1 LLAHEAWVMGQG
13 ALWGDTSQPGMQEML
28 NDIQKYAPG
37 QQPDYFFQAGYTL
50 AKVDYAI
57 LKKAADSKDLSRT
70 GLVKAFN
77 SIGTVN
83 LGGLL
88 PPLVYGSS
96 PNERVPSRDN
106 RVFAIDPTQPG
117 DVKPIT
123 GDFTGSAAD
132 ISQF

>member
-1 LLAHEAWVMGQG
+1 MLPASSRI
-13 ALWGDTSQPGMQEML
+13 TSSRP
-28 NDIQKYAPG
+28 A
-37 QQPDYFFQAGYTL
+37 TL
-50 AKVDYAI
+50 SPRSTAAI
-57 LKKAADSKDLSRT
+57 LKKAADNKDLSRT
-70 GLVKAFN
+70 GLVNAFN
-77 SIGTVN
+77 SIGTVD

-88 PPLVYGSS
+88 PPLTYGSS